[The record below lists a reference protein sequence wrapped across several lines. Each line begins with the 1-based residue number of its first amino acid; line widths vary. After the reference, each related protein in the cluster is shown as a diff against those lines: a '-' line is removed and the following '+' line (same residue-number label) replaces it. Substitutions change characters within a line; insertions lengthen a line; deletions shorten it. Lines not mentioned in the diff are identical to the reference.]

1 MRRWLRLALALSPF
15 GLTAMTFVWLMT
27 TNPFVAPFVARGT
40 DQLAITLEREM
51 TRTVNPEWLVP
62 RFQDAVAAKDLDR
75 IEMHIDLAQAYQIP
89 LPPET
94 LTLAGDIVAAQ
105 SGFVANSLSCAQCAV
120 DISSCRS
127 IAQLGACAVPFEVS
141 PAGDLNALRRAG
153 VNYATGAEVDGLDL
167 GLALVGLG
175 ATAAIVV
182 SGGTSGTIKLGAG
195 LIRTAR
201 RLGSLTPD
209 FARILGGAARLPV
222 NWSRVPAHLGG
233 RAPLD
238 EITDTVQLARLGAI
252 AADLGRLRRNTD
264 TAQAL
269 VLMRHIDSAEDAARL
284 ARVSDAA
291 GPNTRRIMQVLGKS
305 RVFRAMVRLSDAT
318 IGALA
323 FGYALIVQILVFCG
337 QQCGNLCLRRLR
349 RLI

>member
-51 TRTVNPEWLVP
+51 ARTVNPEWL
-62 RFQDAVAAKDLDR
+62 
-75 IEMHIDLAQAYQIP
+75 EMHIDLAQAYQIP

-222 NWSRVPAHLGG
+222 NWSRVPAYLGG
-233 RAPLD
+233 
-238 EITDTVQLARLGAI
+238 
-252 AADLGRLRRNTD
+252 RRNTD